1 MAPKAKTKE
10 ITRIA
15 KLNLIGG
22 QAKPGPALASVGINM
37 AEFTKQFNDATKDR
51 MGKVIPTIIT
61 AYKDKSFDYVTK
73 TTPVTILLKE
83 AAKIKSGAKDSK
95 KQVVATISR
104 DKALEIAR
112 YKLPDTNAYDDEAV
126 LRMIAGTAK
135 QMGIVIEGVDPLSRQ
150 NRGNN

>member
-1 MAPKAKTKE
+1 MAPKGKTKE

-51 MGKVIPTIIT
+51 NGQIIPTIIT

-73 TTPVTILLKE
+73 TTPVSVLLKE

-95 KQVVATISR
+95 KQKVATISR
-104 DKALEIAR
+104 EKALEIAK
-112 YKLPDTNAYDDEAV
+112 YKLPDTNAYDEEAV
-126 LRMIAGTAK
+126 LRMIAGSAK
-135 QMGIVIEGVDPLSRQ
+135 QMGIEIEGVNPYK
-150 NRGNN
+150 NGGNK